1 MLGTGLSGCSRQAY
15 TSSLRLARVCG
26 HLRRPLLLPAARRA
40 RDPAAQ
46 ASCTLRWPEGVTSPS
61 LLLPTMQGERGG
73 VGWAAERAHPQGGI
87 SPRVPISTTPG
98 PDVQS
103 TPHGGRGDPK
113 SGPLLCGLS
122 LCEWRLRGAPSPQP
136 RAGGGRLLQTLRGD
150 GAVLLVILEAAWVPL
165 PCLPACPV
173 SRPRGAVTAKGN
185 ETARPQRRRPEPA
198 ASSGLG
204 EKHDFQKSSLS
215 SEKTRLPS

>member
-1 MLGTGLSGCSRQAY
+1 MTRALPQGVGGPCAGWGALRPLTPLSGP
-15 TSSLRLARVCG
+15 CG
-26 HLRRPLLLPAARRA
+26 SPRAWPAARRA

-103 TPHGGRGDPK
+103 TPHGGRGGPKVRPLALRTQSLRVAAARCTIPPTPGRWGQAPADPQRGWG
-113 SGPLLCGLS
+113 STACHPGGSMGPPS
-122 LCEWRLRGAPSPQP
+122 LPAC
-136 RAGGGRLLQTLRGD
+136 
-150 GAVLLVILEAAWVPL
+150 L
-165 PCLPACPV
+165 PCLPPPWSCNC
-173 SRPRGAVTAKGN
+173 KG
-185 ETARPQRRRPEPA
+185 
-198 ASSGLG
+198 
-204 EKHDFQKSSLS
+204 K
-215 SEKTRLPS
+215 